1 MKNTAILID
10 LWICG
15 YIDAEHT
22 SEESVESSGK
32 TTLICISVASCGKNI
47 GNKKYLIL
55 FGRNHNYDIVLA
67 FCEYL
72 GN

>member
-22 SEESVESSGK
+22 EESVESSGK
-32 TTLICISVASCGKNI
+32 TMLICISVASCGKDI

-55 FGRNHNYDIVLA
+55 LIVEL
-67 FCEYL
+67 
-72 GN
+72 

>member
-1 MKNTAILID
+1 MKNTTILID

-22 SEESVESSGK
+22 EESVESSGK
-32 TTLICISVASCGKNI
+32 TMLICISVASCGKDI

-55 FGRNHNYDIVLA
+55 LIVEL
-67 FCEYL
+67 
-72 GN
+72 